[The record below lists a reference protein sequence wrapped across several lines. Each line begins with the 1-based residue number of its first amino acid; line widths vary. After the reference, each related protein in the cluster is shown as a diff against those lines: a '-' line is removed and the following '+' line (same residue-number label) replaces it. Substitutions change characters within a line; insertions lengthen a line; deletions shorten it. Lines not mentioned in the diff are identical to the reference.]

1 MNKFKLFSITLA
13 VLTLVGCQE
22 EFVDSPKPVDG
33 ISETLVFSSRD
44 LVDSFLAGMLR
55 RTRAQ
60 FTATDTNGINGMY
73 YARTVKGSDIIQ
85 RATWFTFDY
94 DNANREPNYRRPTF
108 SWEFPY
114 YMINQ
119 ANIAIKGINASSL
132 SEDDKNET
140 IAQAM
145 GIRAFYYFQL
155 ALEFNA
161 TYTSVNSSDP
171 APPIYTDP
179 VSEGGSMST
188 IGEMYSLIISD
199 LTTAISN
206 ASESRIDNSYINLH
220 VLHGILARVYL
231 TTHDYDLAANH
242 ANAARQGFSLNA
254 SQYANGM
261 SDMNN
266 DEWIWSMPQ
275 SSDQSNYYWGAPH
288 AHADHFVTSYAAT
301 FFNTEFTA
309 QFSSTDVRNL
319 FLNGYGVPETDYR
332 ARISTKFA
340 FTFDADH
347 PLMRAPEMLLI
358 EAEGHARTGNDSGAA
373 DLLFQ
378 LQSNRDSSAVA
389 SGNTGN
395 ALIEEILLERRKEL
409 YAELGVEWFDAK
421 RLGRGIARGGN
432 HRLKGASQLTAG
444 DKRFFLKVPQSEIDA
459 NPNIDESVN
468 ANR

>member
-13 VLTLVGCQE
+13 VFMLTGCQE

-44 LVDSFLAGMLR
+44 LVNSFLAGMLR

-73 YARTVKGSDIIQ
+73 YARTVKGSDVIQ
-85 RATWFTFDY
+85 RATWFGFDY
-94 DNANREPNYRRPTF
+94 DNDNREPNYRRPGF

-114 YMINQ
+114 FMINQ
-119 ANIAIKGINASSL
+119 ANIAIKGINESSL
-132 SEDDKNET
+132 SETDKNET
-140 IAQAM
+140 LAQAM
-145 GIRAFYYFQL
+145 GIRAFYYFQI

-161 TYTSVNSSDP
+161 TYTSVDSSDP
-171 APPIYTDP
+171 APPIYTEP

-199 LTTAISN
+199 LNSAISK

-231 TTHDYDLAANH
+231 TTHDYDLAADH

-301 FFNTEFTA
+301 FFNTDFTA
-309 QFSSTDVRNL
+309 LFSSSDVRNL
-319 FLNGYGVPETDYR
+319 FLNGYGVPDTDYR
-332 ARISTKFA
+332 ARITTKFA

-358 EAEGHARTGNDSGAA
+358 EAEGRARTGNENAAA

-378 LQSNRDSSAVA
+378 LQSNRDSSAVQ
-389 SGNTGN
+389 SGNSGQT
-395 ALIEEILLERRKEL
+395 LIEEILLERRKEL
-409 YAELGVEWFDAK
+409 YAEIGVEWFDAK
-421 RLGRGIARGGN
+421 RLGRGIPRAGN
-432 HRLKGASQLTAG
+432 HRLKGASALTAN

-468 ANR
+468 SNR